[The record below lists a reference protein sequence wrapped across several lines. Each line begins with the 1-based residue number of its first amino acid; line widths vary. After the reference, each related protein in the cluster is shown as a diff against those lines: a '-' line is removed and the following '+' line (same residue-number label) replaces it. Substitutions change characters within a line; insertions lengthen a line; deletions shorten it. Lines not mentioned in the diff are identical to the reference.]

1 MIALVYFRVQM
12 YKYYTTGSAL
22 NSGFTF
28 KVYTRGITYLI
39 AVIQRLVS
47 DLVFSAN
54 GSDPHNTYAQIELS
68 SLYAG
73 VLLIQKLL
81 IISSL
86 HPSALVLIFRSFFL
100 EFLESPFSAMIKRRL
115 ATRTETM
122 QNQCFTANITFIVA
136 VVDNS

>member
-1 MIALVYFRVQM
+1 MRGCFQFR
-12 YKYYTTGSAL
+12 
-22 NSGFTF
+22 N
-28 KVYTRGITYLI
+28 LI
-39 AVIQRLVS
+39 
-47 DLVFSAN
+47 
-54 GSDPHNTYAQIELS
+54 
-68 SLYAG
+68 
-73 VLLIQKLL
+73 

-100 EFLESPFSAMIKRRL
+100 EFLESPFSAIIKRRL